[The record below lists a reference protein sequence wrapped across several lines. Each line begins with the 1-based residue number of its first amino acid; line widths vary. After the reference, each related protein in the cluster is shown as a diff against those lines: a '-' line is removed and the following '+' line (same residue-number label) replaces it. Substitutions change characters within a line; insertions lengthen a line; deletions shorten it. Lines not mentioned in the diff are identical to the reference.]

1 MGCIVHSLIRAN
13 RAGISTCKQFVRMW
27 FMFGWFAALHWRVFL
42 NPYGENEWEYSHICT
57 LAVFC
62 DKFKTHQL
70 CFVVLFWSKVILLS
84 KHISQRASRLIY
96 SLHNCFHDHFQLSL
110 SLTLDVWC
118 GPAVLLMNIK
128 HSIFIN
134 FIMLCVSANPSTT
147 PPLSNPRKPFCC
159 LKIKTDA
166 SCGKTPWLF

>member
-1 MGCIVHSLIRAN
+1 MLHGMFCPVPHKSWLIWCSLLK
-13 RAGISTCKQFVRMW
+13 GF
-27 FMFGWFAALHWRVFL
+27 FF
-42 NPYGENEWEYSHICT
+42 NPYGENEWKYSGKYLYSI
-57 LAVFC
+57 AVFC
-62 DKFKTHQL
+62 DNFKTHQL

-84 KHISQRASRLIY
+84 KRISQRASRLIY

-147 PPLSNPRKPFCC
+147 PPLSNRQTLSENKDRCFVW
-159 LKIKTDA
+159 KDA
-166 SCGKTPWLF
+166 SAVLHNWSHPLALY